1 LRKGVIQTL
10 KFFAFLVVGLILL
23 WLAFRKTDYEKLYAD
38 LREANYFWILL
49 SIVFSILAYLSRAR
63 RWMILIN
70 PLGYKPAFSS
80 TYHAVMIGY
89 LANIALPRL
98 GEVSRCYALGR
109 KEKIPV
115 DLLFGTVIIE
125 RTIDF
130 FSLVI
135 IMLVVLFT
143 SSTEMIDLMNESI
156 FNPLQQKFLEIF
168 GVTWIIWAVLMFL
181 MIAALVLMIK
191 YKKKLRKIRFFNK
204 MFDIA
209 KGLLNGLKSITKLE
223 RRLEFILLTIFIW
236 LNYALM
242 TWVVVFSIENT
253 SHITFGE
260 SFFILVIGGLAM
272 TAPVQGGFGVFH
284 YVVSRALIIIGGV
297 SMEDGL
303 AYALLTHESQLI
315 FIAIAGA
322 VSFFLIFRK
331 DKKAAIEALEP
342 ADLPKIPD

>member
-10 KFFAFLVVGLILL
+10 KFFAFLVAGLILL
-23 WLAFRKTDYEKLYAD
+23 WLAFRKTDYEKLLED

-49 SIVFSILAYLSRAR
+49 SVFFSVLAYLSRTR

-89 LANIALPRL
+89 LANIALPRV
-98 GEVSRCYALGR
+98 GEVSRCYALGK

-115 DLLFGTVIIE
+115 DQLFGTVIIE

-130 FSLVI
+130 FSLML
-135 IMLVVLFT
+135 IMLAVLFT
-143 SSTEMIDLMNESI
+143 SSNDMLALMNESI
-156 FNPLQQKFLEIF
+156 FNPLQQKFMEIF
-168 GVTWIIWAVLMFL
+168 GVTWILWAVLMFL
-181 MIAALVLMIK
+181 MTAALILMIK
-191 YKKKLRKIRFFNK
+191 YKKKLRTIRFFNK
-204 MFDIA
+204 MFDVA
-209 KGLLNGLKSITKLE
+209 RGLLNGLKSITKLE
-223 RRLEFILLTIFIW
+223 RRWEFILLTIFIW

-242 TWVVVFSIENT
+242 TWVVMLSIENT

-272 TAPVQGGFGVFH
+272 AAPVQSGFGVFH
-284 YVVSRALIIIGGV
+284 YAVSRALIIIGGV

-303 AYALLTHESQLI
+303 AYALLAHESQLI
-315 FIAIAGA
+315 FVAIAGT
-322 VSFFLIFRK
+322 VSFLLIFRK
-331 DKKAAIEALEP
+331 DKKAALEALEP